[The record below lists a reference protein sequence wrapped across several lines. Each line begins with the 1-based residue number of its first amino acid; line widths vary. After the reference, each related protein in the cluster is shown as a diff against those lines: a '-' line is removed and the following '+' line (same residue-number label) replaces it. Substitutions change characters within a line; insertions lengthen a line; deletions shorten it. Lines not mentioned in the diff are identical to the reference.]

1 MTRICLVRHGET
13 DWNAAKRIQ
22 GRTDIPLNKIG
33 KWQAEQ
39 TGLYL
44 KDFHW
49 DVVISSP
56 LSRAKETAN
65 LILKYVHAPLVIMD
79 DFIERDYGDAEG
91 MSLKERQELFP
102 DKQYP
107 NMESLKSLQDRMLKG
122 IHKVRAA
129 YPDQNVLIIAHGA
142 AIHALLSVLADEH
155 IDLHHT
161 RLVNACL
168 NYVEWKDGEWKVRDY
183 NVVSHL
189 TQSSPSFH
197 RDLKSL

>member
-1 MTRICLVRHGET
+1 MTTICLVRHGET

-22 GRTDIPLNKIG
+22 GRTDIPLNDTG

-44 KDFHW
+44 KDVHW

-56 LSRAKETAN
+56 LTRAKETAH
-65 LILKYVHAPLVIMD
+65 LILNHVHAPLVIMD

-91 MSLKERQELFP
+91 MSFEERQKLFP

-107 NMESLKSLQDRMLKG
+107 NMEPIETIQNRMLEG
-122 IHKVRAA
+122 IEKVRAA
-129 YPDQNVLIIAHGA
+129 YPDQHVLIVAHGA
-142 AIHALLSVLADEH
+142 AIHALLTSLVDEH
-155 IDLHHT
+155 MGLQNT

-168 NYVEWKDGEWKVRDY
+168 NYVEWSDGKWKVRDY

-189 TQSSPSFH
+189 TQSAPS
-197 RDLKSL
+197 

>member
-1 MTRICLVRHGET
+1 MTAICLVRHGET

-22 GRTDIPLNKIG
+22 GRTDIPLNDTG

-44 KDFHW
+44 KDAHW

-56 LSRAKETAN
+56 LSRAKETAH
-65 LILKYVHAPLVIMD
+65 LILQHVHAPLVIMD

-91 MSLKERQELFP
+91 MSFEERQKLFP
-102 DKQYP
+102 NKQYP
-107 NMESLKSLQDRMLKG
+107 NMEPLSALQDRMLEG
-122 IHKVRAA
+122 IEKVRAT
-129 YPDQNVLIIAHGA
+129 YPDKRVLIVAHGA
-142 AIHALLSVLADEH
+142 AIHALLTALADEQMG
-155 IDLHHT
+155 IQDT

-168 NYVEWKDGEWKVRDY
+168 NYVEWTDGEWKVNDY

-189 TQSSPSFH
+189 TQSAPS
-197 RDLKSL
+197 

>member
-1 MTRICLVRHGET
+1 MIDNNLPSQTRGNRLECSETNSRTNRYPFKRH
-13 DWNAAKRIQ
+13 R
-22 GRTDIPLNKIG
+22 

-44 KDFHW
+44 KDVHW

-56 LSRAKETAN
+56 LTRAKETAH
-65 LILKYVHAPLVIMD
+65 LILNHVHAPLVIMD

-91 MSLKERQELFP
+91 MSFEERQKLFP

-107 NMESLKSLQDRMLKG
+107 NMEPIETIQNRMLEG
-122 IHKVRAA
+122 IEKVRAA
-129 YPDQNVLIIAHGA
+129 YPDQHVLIVAHGA
-142 AIHALLSVLADEH
+142 AIHALLTTLADEH
-155 IDLHHT
+155 MGLQNT

-168 NYVEWKDGEWKVRDY
+168 NYVEWSDGKWKVRDY

-189 TQSSPSFH
+189 TQSAPS
-197 RDLKSL
+197 

>member
-1 MTRICLVRHGET
+1 MTAICLVRHGET

-22 GRTDIPLNKIG
+22 GRTNIPLNHTG

-49 DVVISSP
+49 DVIISSP
-56 LSRAKETAN
+56 LSRAKETAHF
-65 LILKYVHAPLVIMD
+65 IHKHAHAPLVLMD
-79 DFIERDYGDAEG
+79 DFIERDYGVAEG
-91 MSLKERQELFP
+91 MSFEERQKLYP

-107 NMESLKSLQDRMLKG
+107 NMEPLETMQDRMLEG

-129 YPDQNVLIIAHGA
+129 YPNQNVLIVAHGA
-142 AIHALLSVLADEH
+142 AIHSLLTALADEH
-155 IDLHHT
+155 MDLHDT

-168 NYVEWKDGEWKVRDY
+168 NYVEWKDHKWMVHDV
-183 NVVSHL
+183 NVVTHL
-189 TQSSPSFH
+189 PQSAPF
-197 RDLKSL
+197 

>member
-1 MTRICLVRHGET
+1 MTTICLVRHGET

-22 GRTDIPLNKIG
+22 GRTDIPLNDTG

-44 KDFHW
+44 KNAHW

-56 LSRAKETAN
+56 LTRAKETAH
-65 LILKYVHAPLVIMD
+65 LILKHVDAPLVIMD

-91 MSLKERQELFP
+91 MSFEERQKLFP

-107 NMESLKSLQDRMLKG
+107 NMEPLEAIQDRMVEG
-122 IHKVRAA
+122 IEKVRAA
-129 YPDQNVLIIAHGA
+129 YPNQQVLIVAHGA
-142 AIHALLSVLADEH
+142 AIHALLTTLADEH
-155 IDLHHT
+155 LGLENT

-168 NYVEWKDGEWKVRDY
+168 NYMEWKDGEWKVLDY

-189 TQSSPSFH
+189 TQYSPS
-197 RDLKSL
+197 

>member
-1 MTRICLVRHGET
+1 MTTICLVRHGET

-22 GRTDIPLNKIG
+22 GRTDIPLNDTG

-44 KDFHW
+44 KDAHW

-56 LSRAKETAN
+56 LTRAKETAH
-65 LILKYVHAPLVIMD
+65 LILKHVDAPLVIMD

-91 MSLKERQELFP
+91 MSFEERQKLFP
-102 DKQYP
+102 NKQYP
-107 NMESLKSLQDRMLKG
+107 NMEPLETIQDRMVEG
-122 IHKVRAA
+122 IEKVRVA
-129 YPDQNVLIIAHGA
+129 YPNQQVLIVAHGA
-142 AIHALLSVLADEH
+142 AIHALLTTLADEH
-155 IDLHHT
+155 LGLENT

-168 NYVEWKDGEWKVRDY
+168 NYVEWKDGKWKVLDY

-189 TQSSPSFH
+189 TQSSPS
-197 RDLKSL
+197 

>member
-1 MTRICLVRHGET
+1 MTTICLVRHGET

-22 GRTDIPLNKIG
+22 GRTDIPLNDTG

-44 KDFHW
+44 KDAHW

-56 LSRAKETAN
+56 LTRAKETAH
-65 LILKYVHAPLVIMD
+65 LILKHVDAPLVIMD

-91 MSLKERQELFP
+91 MSFEERQKLFP
-102 DKQYP
+102 NKQYP
-107 NMESLKSLQDRMLKG
+107 NMEPLETIQDRMVEG
-122 IHKVRAA
+122 IEKVRAA
-129 YPDQNVLIIAHGA
+129 YPNQQVLIVAHGA
-142 AIHALLSVLADEH
+142 AIHALLTTLADEH
-155 IDLHHT
+155 LGLENT

-168 NYVEWKDGEWKVRDY
+168 NYVEWKDGKWKVLDY

-189 TQSSPSFH
+189 TQSSPT
-197 RDLKSL
+197 

>member
-1 MTRICLVRHGET
+1 MTTICLVRHGET

-22 GRTDIPLNKIG
+22 GRTDIPLNDTD

-44 KDFHW
+44 KDAHW

-56 LSRAKETAN
+56 LTRAKETAH
-65 LILKYVHAPLVIMD
+65 LILKHIDARFVIMD

-91 MSLKERQELFP
+91 MSFEERQKLFP

-107 NMESLKSLQDRMLKG
+107 NMEPLETIQDRMVEG
-122 IHKVRAA
+122 IEKVRAA
-129 YPDQNVLIIAHGA
+129 YPNQQVLIVAHGA
-142 AIHALLSVLADEH
+142 AIHALLTTLADEH
-155 IDLHHT
+155 LSLENT

-168 NYVEWKDGEWKVRDY
+168 NYVEWKDGKWKVLDY

-189 TQSSPSFH
+189 TQSSPS
-197 RDLKSL
+197 

>member
-1 MTRICLVRHGET
+1 MTTICLVRHGET

-22 GRTDIPLNKIG
+22 GRTHIPLNDTG

-44 KDFHW
+44 KDAHW

-56 LSRAKETAN
+56 LTRAKETAH
-65 LILKYVHAPLVIMD
+65 LILKHVDAPLVLMD

-91 MSLKERQELFP
+91 MSFEERQKLFP
-102 DKQYP
+102 NKQYP
-107 NMESLKSLQDRMLKG
+107 NMEPLETIQDRMVEG
-122 IHKVRAA
+122 IEKVRAA
-129 YPDQNVLIIAHGA
+129 YPNQQVLIVAHGA
-142 AIHALLSVLADEH
+142 AIHALLTTLADEH
-155 IDLHHT
+155 LCLENT

-168 NYVEWKDGEWKVRDY
+168 NYVEWKDGKWKVLDY

-189 TQSSPSFH
+189 TQSSPS
-197 RDLKSL
+197 